1 MSSDVCAI
9 RARTLSKRY
18 RIGPRSRYK
27 TLRDSFGRAMASV
40 FAAARQ
46 AGNESENTFWAL
58 KDVSFDVTLG
68 QVVGLVGR
76 NGAGKSTLLKILSR
90 ITEPTSG
97 SAEIRG
103 RVGSLLE
110 VGTGFHPELSG
121 RENVFLN
128 GSLIGM
134 RKAEIRRRF
143 DEIVAFAEV
152 ERFLDMP
159 VKHYSSGMY
168 MRLAFAVAAH
178 LDTEILL
185 VDEVL
190 AVGDAAFQRR
200 CLGKMGDV
208 ARAGR
213 TVLLVS
219 HNMDAVRRLCGRT
232 LWLRDGQVASDGDTP
247 HVLSAYLLSDV
258 EETNCVCFDP
268 PRPLSGD
275 IAIRLRRVELGRAES
290 GDGVFSRTDDLR
302 ITIEWESFAP
312 LYKPRIGFVLQTASG
327 TDVLTGF
334 DASAWAVDMLPPG
347 RRVSSCKL
355 PAGLLNEGE
364 YVIDLGADSPKA
376 PDGTVYPFM
385 SSRTGPLLRFE
396 VHDDRTVRGK
406 YYGEEGFRDAR
417 WPGVLLLDLEWTQ
430 RELEEAY
437 APTVN
442 AATRHG

>member
-1 MSSDVCAI
+1 MSFDAPAI
-9 RARTLSKRY
+9 RATALAKRY
-18 RIGPRSRYK
+18 RLGPRTPYK
-27 TLRDSFGRAMASV
+27 TLRDSFVGVITSV
-40 FAAARQ
+40 LTGTTRNAA
-46 AGNESENTFWAL
+46 NEDTFWAL
-58 KDVSFDVTLG
+58 KDVSFEVG
-68 QVVGLVGR
+68 SGEVVGLIGR

-90 ITEPTSG
+90 ITEPSAG
-97 SAEIRG
+97 YAEIRG

-134 RKAEIRRRF
+134 RRSEIRRRF

-159 VKHYSSGMY
+159 VKHYSTGMY

-208 ARAGR
+208 AREGR
-213 TVLLVS
+213 TVVLVS

-232 LWLRDGQVASDGDTP
+232 LWLRDGGIARDGDTP
-247 HVLSAYLLSDV
+247 GVVAAYLLSGV
-258 EETNCVCFDP
+258 AETSSVRFDP
-268 PRPLSGD
+268 PRPLDGG
-275 IAIRLRRVELGRAES
+275 IAIRLCRVEITRAAAGE
-290 GDGVFSRTDDLR
+290 GFLSRTDELR
-302 ITIEWESFAP
+302 LTIEWESVGL
-312 LYKPRIGFVLQTASG
+312 LYKPRIGFVLQTAG
-327 TDVLTGF
+327 GIDVLTGL
-334 DASAWAVDMLPPG
+334 DATAWAVEVLPPG
-347 RRVSSCKL
+347 RRISSCL
-355 PAGLLNEGE
+355 IPPGLLNEGE
-364 YVIDLGADSPKA
+364 YVVDLGADSPKS
-376 PDGTVYPFM
+376 PDGTVHPFT

-396 VHDDRTVRGK
+396 IHDDRTVRGK

-417 WPGVLLLDLEWTQ
+417 WPGVLLLDLEWSQ
-430 RELEEAY
+430 KDVAEDY
-437 APTVN
+437 ASTVTG
-442 AATRHG
+442 ATRHG